1 MENFS
6 LSDIK
11 SVLGDGDGFDKDG
24 PAPSEKLAEYY
35 HEVVNRAQKVS

>member
-11 SVLGDGDGFDKDG
+11 SVLGDGDGFG
-24 PAPSEKLAEYY
+24 GVAGTITHVCASMVKLA
-35 HEVVNRAQKVS
+35 